1 MLTRA
6 KNLFLPEVA
15 SDIVPSDIVV
25 VLVVEDGQAGLV
37 VELLQAFDGDADV
50 ELGRDRAL
58 ANALVVVRLR
68 LARSKQNNIYYM

>member
-15 SDIVPSDIVV
+15 SNIVPGDIVV

-50 ELGRDRAL
+50 ELGRDRTL

-68 LARSKQNNIYYM
+68 LAGSKQKNMY

>member
-1 MLTRA
+1 M
-6 KNLFLPEVA
+6 A
-15 SDIVPSDIVV
+15 SDIVPGDIVV

-50 ELGRDRAL
+50 ELGRDRTL